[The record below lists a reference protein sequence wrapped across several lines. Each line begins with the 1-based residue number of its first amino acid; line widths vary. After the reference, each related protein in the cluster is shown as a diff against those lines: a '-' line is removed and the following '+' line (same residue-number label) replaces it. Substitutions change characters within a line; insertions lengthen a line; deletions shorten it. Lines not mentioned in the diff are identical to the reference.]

1 MEGLLRPWVH
11 YVPLDNPAEARA
23 RVAWMEAH
31 EEDCL
36 RIVRNANAWMRAIAN
51 QTTWDSDVRR
61 VMRHALE
68 LPDGLTTRRERTVR
82 SRGDSRECISESSAG
97 GEGRIRS
104 LRVHRARVSGA
115 LGC

>member
-1 MEGLLRPWVH
+1 MEDLLRPWVH

-36 RIVRNANAWMRAIAN
+36 RIVRNANAWMRAITN
-51 QTTWDSDVRR
+51 QTTWNSDVRR

-82 SRGDSRECISESSAG
+82 SRGDSRECISESSA
-97 GEGRIRS
+97 
-104 LRVHRARVSGA
+104 
-115 LGC
+115 